1 MTQTGRD
8 PESLIDTL
16 GRWLREHVEGAGAEG
31 IIYGLSGGID
41 SAVVCGIGAR
51 ALGPERCAGVVMPI
65 GNVAEDEEL
74 GRAVGEEFG
83 VRVMEPDLL
92 PAFEALHEALLQDAG
107 GAQLKPVSEAADSM
121 AIANLKPRLR
131 MTALYYHANRLNYLV
146 VGTGNRAEL
155 TVGYF
160 TKYGDAGVDLGL
172 LGDLTKGEVRGVA
185 RALGVPARVI
195 DRPPSAGLWE
205 GQTDE
210 DELGFTYDQI
220 DRYLLDG
227 SSGDSRVDT
236 EIRRRYE
243 TSRHKREPP
252 LIARA

>member
-1 MTQTGRD
+1 MAGIKRD
-8 PESLIDTL
+8 ANQLIESL
-16 GRWLREHVEGAGAEG
+16 GSWLVEHVDGAGSNG

-51 ALGPERCAGVVMPI
+51 ALGPERCVGVVMPI
-65 GNVAEDEEL
+65 GNVEEDEEL
-74 GRAVGEEFG
+74 GRAVGETFG
-83 VRVMEPDLL
+83 VRVLEPDLL
-92 PAFEALHEALLQDAG
+92 PAFDALHDALLRNASQAG
-107 GAQLKPVSEAADSM
+107 LKPVSEAADSM

-155 TVGYF
+155 TVAYF
-160 TKYGDAGVDLGL
+160 TKHGDAGVDLSL
-172 LGDLTKGEVRGVA
+172 LGDLTKGEVREVA

-227 SSGDSRVDT
+227 SSGDTRVDE

-243 TSRHKREPP
+243 ASRHKRESPP
-252 LIARA
+252 IARA

>member
-1 MTQTGRD
+1 MTDKRRD
-8 PESLIDTL
+8 PESLIGTL
-16 GRWLREHVEGAGAEG
+16 GRWLREHVEGAGAKG

-65 GNVAEDEEL
+65 GNVEEDEEL

-83 VRVMEPDLL
+83 VRVLEPDLL
-92 PAFEALHEALLQDAG
+92 PAFEALHQALLQDADR
-107 GAQLKPVSEAADSM
+107 AFLEPVSEGAESM

-172 LGDLTKGEVRGVA
+172 LGDLTKGEVREVA
-185 RALGVPARVI
+185 RVLGVPSRVI

-210 DELGFTYDQI
+210 EELGFTYDQI
-220 DRYLLDG
+220 DRFLLDG
-227 SSGDSRVDT
+227 SSGDRGVDQ
-236 EIRRRYE
+236 EIRRRYQA
-243 TSRHKREPP
+243 SQHKREPP
-252 LIARA
+252 PIARA